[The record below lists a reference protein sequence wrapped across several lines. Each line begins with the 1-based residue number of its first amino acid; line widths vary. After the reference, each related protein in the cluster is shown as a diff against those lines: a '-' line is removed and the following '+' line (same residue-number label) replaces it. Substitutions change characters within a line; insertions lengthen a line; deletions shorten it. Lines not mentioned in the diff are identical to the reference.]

1 MASFFAFNCILHS
14 AEDSRE
20 GICKGLDRNLSFH
33 LSLIQSGISALCL
46 DFSFSSFWM
55 SFLCSVIHAERREDC
70 NVHRVVIS
78 KTVC

>member
-33 LSLIQSGISALCL
+33 FSLPPHPVSYIS
-46 DFSFSSFWM
+46 
-55 SFLCSVIHAERREDC
+55 SVFGL
-70 NVHRVVIS
+70 
-78 KTVC
+78 